1 MAAETPVYGT
11 YSQSE
16 LNRQYDAAGT
26 VPSVDPY
33 FERFATESV
42 RERAKLERE
51 LDIAYGRGE
60 RERLDLF
67 PAPDSGAP
75 LFIFIHGGYWRR
87 LDKSFFS
94 FVAGPIARAGGAT
107 AVINYPLAPDAT
119 LDEIVRSTRSA
130 LAWLVKNAHRAN
142 ADPKRFF
149 AGGHSAG
156 GQLAGMLATDERI
169 RGIFPISG
177 LFDLEPVRLSH
188 ANEWLNLDD
197 ESAQRNSPMLH
208 LPAHKPRLVASA
220 GGAETDEFHRQSR
233 SYVDAWSKLGGP
245 ATYLEPAGHNHFS
258 IVLEFSDEESDL
270 TQALLGMLF

>member
-1 MAAETPVYGT
+1 MAAEALVYGT

-33 FERFATESV
+33 FERFATESA
-42 RERAKLERE
+42 RERAKLENE
-51 LDIAYGRGE
+51 LDVAYGSGE

-67 PAPDSGAP
+67 PATDSGAP

-107 AVINYPLAPDAT
+107 AVINYPLAPEAA
-119 LDEIVRSTRSA
+119 LDQIVRSTQTA
-130 LAWLVKNAHRAN
+130 LAWLAKNAHRAN
-142 ADPKRFF
+142 ADPRRFF

-156 GQLAGMLATDERI
+156 GQLAGMLAADERI

-188 ANEWLNLDD
+188 VNEWMTLD
-197 ESAQRNSPMLH
+197 SASAARNSPLLH
-208 LPAHKPRLVASA
+208 LPAHKMQLIASA
-220 GGAETDEFHRQSR
+220 GGAETDEFRRQSR
-233 SYVDAWSKLGGP
+233 SYVEAWSKLGYP
-245 ATYLEPAGHNHFS
+245 ATLLEPAGHNHFS
-258 IVLEFSDEESDL
+258 VVLEFADEESDL
-270 TQALLGMLF
+270 TQALLRMLF

>member
-1 MAAETPVYGT
+1 VSSEAPVYEA

-33 FERFATESV
+33 FERYAAEST
-42 RERAKLERE
+42 RTRAGLAQE
-51 LDIAYGRGE
+51 LDVAYGRGE
-60 RERLDLF
+60 RETLDLF
-67 PAPDSGAP
+67 PAAESDAP

-107 AVINYPLAPDAT
+107 AVINYPLAPAAS
-119 LDEIVRSTRSA
+119 LDEIVHSTRAA
-130 LAWLVKNAHRAN
+130 LGWLIKHISRAN
-142 ADPKRFF
+142 ADPKRIF

-156 GQLAGMLATDERI
+156 GQLAGMLAEDQRI

-188 ANEWLNLDD
+188 VNEWLNLDS
-197 ESAQRNSPMLH
+197 ESAQRNSPQLH
-208 LPAHKPRLVASA
+208 LPRHKIPLVASV
-220 GGAETDEFHRQSR
+220 GGAETDEFQRQSR
-233 SYVDAWSKLGGP
+233 TYTDAWSKLGYP
-245 ATYLEPAGHNHFS
+245 ATFLAPAGHNHFS
-258 IVLEFSDEESDL
+258 IVLEFNDEESEL
-270 TQALLGMLF
+270 TQALLALLF